1 MGSKS
6 KYQDWQ
12 VWKDAVEVACEV
24 LGLDDLGLLDDQ
36 VKRTAVSISANIAE
50 GASGDRPS
58 YGKARKATARLETY
72 LILLNRRFNLSE
84 EELNLLVGLLQ
95 SIQAQLG
102 AMISKLSYSS

>member
-12 VWKDAVEVACEV
+12 VWNDSVQVACEV
-24 LGLDDLGLLDDQ
+24 LGLEELGLLDEQ

-50 GASGDRPS
+50 GASGDRPA
-58 YGKARKATARLETY
+58 YGKARRATARLETY
-72 LILLNRRFNLSE
+72 LIVLNKRMLVSDEEIESLL
-84 EELNLLVGLLQ
+84 GLLQ

-102 AMISKLSYSS
+102 AIMKKVNY

>member
-12 VWKDAVEVACEV
+12 VWKDSIEVACEV

-36 VKRTAVSISANIAE
+36 VKRTSVSISANIAE
-50 GASGDRPS
+50 GASGDKAS
-58 YGKARKATARLETY
+58 YHRARKATARLETY
-72 LILLNRRFNLSE
+72 LILLNKRFGLSD
-84 EELNLLVGLLQ
+84 EELNSLLELLQ

-102 AMISKLSYSS
+102 AMIRKVSY